1 MICGN
6 IYHLCTQ
13 KPPHD
18 YSQQLYDKYKEVF
31 EEYIQSTVLPSLR
44 EKHDE
49 FMLRELVKRWA
60 NHKIMVRWLCCF
72 FHYLDRYFVA
82 RRSLPPLNEV
92 GLTCFR
98 DRIDQEREGEQIDRA
113 LLKNVLDIFVEIGMG
128 QMDHYENDF
137 EFAML
142 KDTSAYYSQKASNWI
157 LEDSCPDYTL
167 KVECLKQE
175 KDRVAHY
182 LHSSSEP
189 KLLEKVQH
197 ELLSVCANQLLQKEH
212 SGCHAL
218 LRDDNVED
226 LSRMFRLF
234 SKIPEGLD
242 PVSSIFKQDVITEGM
257 VLVKQAEDA
266 ASIPKG
272 SVTELVIFWFCLL
285 LVEFILSIACF
296 PYPVKCKS
304 VQLDFVWKM
313 IELHDKYL
321 AYVNDCFQN
330 HTIFHKESFEVFC
343 NKGSWSAEL
352 LATFSDVNI
361 LIASRPCLKIVEEVE
376 VNQLGYWSLR
386 DAKVNSSE
394 LTMEAK
400 LELAK
405 ADNQKLRDMVK
416 VAKQEKEAAL
426 KAREEALTDGS
437 RLELEVKLREE
448 KLKLEKVGLG
458 ALQGIDQAVA
468 NLKAQIHA
476 RLRPWEARHSWGC

>member
-1 MICGN
+1 MN
-6 IYHLCTQ
+6 IIAIVET
-13 KPPHD
+13 
-18 YSQQLYDKYKEVF
+18 EAG
-31 EEYIQSTVLPSLR
+31 
-44 EKHDE
+44 
-49 FMLRELVKRWA
+49 LV
-60 NHKIMVRWLCCF
+60 
-72 FHYLDRYFVA
+72 
-82 RRSLPPLNEV
+82 
-92 GLTCFR
+92 
-98 DRIDQEREGEQIDRA
+98 
-113 LLKNVLDIFVEIGMG
+113 
-128 QMDHYENDF
+128 
-137 EFAML
+137 
-142 KDTSAYYSQKASNWI
+142 
-157 LEDSCPDYTL
+157 
-167 KVECLKQE
+167 
-175 KDRVAHY
+175 
-182 LHSSSEP
+182 
-189 KLLEKVQH
+189 VQ
-197 ELLSVCANQLLQKEH
+197 
-212 SGCHAL
+212 
-218 LRDDNVED
+218 
-226 LSRMFRLF
+226 
-234 SKIPEGLD
+234 
-242 PVSSIFKQDVITEGM
+242 
-257 VLVKQAEDA
+257 
-266 ASIPKG
+266 
-272 SVTELVIFWFCLL
+272 
-285 LVEFILSIACF
+285 
-296 PYPVKCKS
+296 
-304 VQLDFVWKM
+304 DFVWKM

-330 HTIFHKESFEVFC
+330 HTIFHKALKESFEVFC